1 MLLNIKITGK
11 NNIEHHMNNC
21 KLITISHR
29 RRVNVSVCGSGK
41 EVILLL
47 ARKTSPFPVLEMKP
61 LIYHL
66 QEQFVVVALDYLGSG
81 YSDDYHTK
89 RTLDNVTNEIHEVM
103 LSLGYTKYIIA
114 VQSYAGLYSLYYA
127 NKYTDEVKAVIGID
141 AFVPEQV
148 NDTEKNEMAK
158 FYHDMWRDH
167 NKSRILQ
174 WGVKKAAAYYLSK
187 EKNRLYTADDIKIYS
202 SLAQHR
208 LDEMNLFERYNCH
221 QENFR
226 KLRDVFFPSCISVLF
241 ILSSYR
247 CAKTHNWYNI
257 HKNMLPNN
265 SSKIVTING
274 KKNIH
279 LTHAARI
286 SEEILDFVSRL
297 E

>member
-1 MLLNIKITGK
+1 
-11 NNIEHHMNNC
+11 MNNC

-47 ARKTSPFPVLEMKP
+47 ARKTSPFPILEMKP
-61 LIYHL
+61 LIHHL
-66 QEQFVVVALDYLGSG
+66 QEQFIVVALDYLGSG
-81 YSDDYHTK
+81 YSDDYHTE

-114 VQSYAGLYSLYYA
+114 AQSYAGLYSLYYA

-148 NDTEKNEMAK
+148 NDTEKSEMEK

-174 WGVKKAAAYYLSK
+174 WGVKKAAAYHLNK
-187 EKNRLYTADDIKIYS
+187 AKNQLYTADDIKIYS
-202 SLAQHR
+202 NLAR
-208 LDEMNLFERYNCH
+208 RRIDEMNLFERYNCN
-221 QENFR
+221 QENF
-226 KLRDVFFPSCISVLF
+226 KSLRGVSFQPHISVLF
-241 ILSSYR
+241 ILSSYKCKR
-247 CAKTHNWYNI
+247 VRNWYNI

-274 KKNIH
+274 KKNIY

-286 SEEILDFVSRL
+286 SEEIFDFVSRL